1 MTQYK
6 KVAQEDAMG
15 CGLACVAS
23 VCGLSYAR
31 TKGTLFRNIGDIRRG
46 FYCRELVR
54 ALARAGKAYRF
65 HHVKKSAR
73 KKFAIGSIV
82 FICRSKNYPA
92 GHYLLKTAKGWMD
105 PWVNFPKMTKVRS
118 AFRKKLPGEAQ
129 WVIFPLNV

>member
-1 MTQYK
+1 MRCREGWAEVRSMTQYK

-65 HHVKKSAR
+65 HHVKNLPARNLPSDQSFLSAGQ
-73 KKFAIGSIV
+73 KIIPQAI
-82 FICRSKNYPA
+82 IC
-92 GHYLLKTAKGWMD
+92 
-105 PWVNFPKMTKVRS
+105 
-118 AFRKKLPGEAQ
+118 
-129 WVIFPLNV
+129 

>member
-1 MTQYK
+1 MPRGMGRGSKYDAIQ

-65 HHVKKSAR
+65 HHVKNLPARNLPSDQSFLSA
-73 KKFAIGSIV
+73 GQ
-82 FICRSKNYPA
+82 
-92 GHYLLKTAKGWMD
+92 
-105 PWVNFPKMTKVRS
+105 
-118 AFRKKLPGEAQ
+118 KLSRR
-129 WVIFPLNV
+129 PLSVKDC